1 MKPLTQKIIDT
12 TPPPKAG
19 FKELRERGLVLRI
32 SAAGAKSW
40 SFEFRSPLTKKNARI
55 SFKATSLA
63 DARAIVH
70 RHRVA
75 ITEGKDPSV
84 EKKDA
89 VVAQRAEHARQTTVR
104 ASLDA
109 YEPGFLAD
117 APLKQA
123 SRLDRM
129 HRLRRILAPL
139 MERTVSSIPQPEM
152 IAFLDDVRKN
162 SGPIAANRAH
172 AEIRAWLGFAKLR
185 AHAPDNVLD
194 RVPKQVSEKSR
205 ERARVLTDA
214 ELAAMMSGT
223 MDGSTFSDFIRV
235 LLHTAMRRDEGAS
248 MQPRWLDFDERTI
261 TIPAAV
267 SKTARERVIPMAEAI
282 APMLAARVEGL
293 ERRPDAY
300 IFGEGSLFRAPLQ
313 GWDKQTTRLRAAMPA
328 GDRWTLHDI
337 RRTVATRMHKAKV
350 HPLVVEDLL
359 GHLTG
364 IRKGVAGVYNQAET
378 VEDQRLALDDW
389 GAKLAALTNV
399 VAFKRQ
405 AA

>member
-12 TPPPKAG
+12 TPAPKAG

-32 SAAGAKSW
+32 SSAGAKSW

-89 VVAQRAEHARQTTVR
+89 VVAKRAEHARQTTVR

-129 HRLRRILAPL
+129 HRLRRILTPL

-214 ELAAMMSGT
+214 ELAAMMSAT
-223 MDGSTFSDFIRV
+223 ADGSTFSDFIRV

-248 MQPRWLDFDERTI
+248 MQPNWFDFEERTI
-261 TIPAAV
+261 TIPAVV
-267 SKTARERVIPMAEAI
+267 SKTGRARTIPMAEAL
-282 APMLAARVEGL
+282 APMLDARGEGL
-293 ERRPDAY
+293 AREAY
-300 IFGEGSLFRAPLQ
+300 LFGEGSSFRSPMS
-313 GWDKQTTRLRAAMPA
+313 GWGKPTDRLRAAMPE
-328 GDRWTLHDI
+328 GEHWTLHDI

-359 GHLTG
+359 GHVTG
-364 IRKGVAGVYNQAET
+364 VRKGVAGVYNQAET
-378 VEDQRLALDDW
+378 LEDQRLALAAW
-389 GAKLAALTNV
+389 AAKLASLTNV
-399 VAFKRQ
+399 VALKRV
-405 AA
+405 A